1 MIIQFRFENF
11 RSFRQS
17 ALIRLQATGSKS
29 HPHHLAA
36 LPCGQILKNLAIY
49 GPNASGK
56 SQLINAL
63 HPPSFQ
69 PASGVCHSLKCY
81 SDPEP
86 AYRIYI
92 PRSGALPSAADT
104 FLSTDF
110 LLKTRFLKRS
120 SCWQTENLCIGK
132 KKKNFISEKFSI

>member
-56 SQLINAL
+56 SQLINAF

-69 PASGVCHSLKCY
+69 PASGNPLS
-81 SDPEP
+81 
-86 AYRIYI
+86 RIR
-92 PRSGALPSAADT
+92 RSGFFQHAVLQPWT
-104 FLSTDF
+104 HF
-110 LLKTRFLKRS
+110 
-120 SCWQTENLCIGK
+120 
-132 KKKNFISEKFSI
+132 